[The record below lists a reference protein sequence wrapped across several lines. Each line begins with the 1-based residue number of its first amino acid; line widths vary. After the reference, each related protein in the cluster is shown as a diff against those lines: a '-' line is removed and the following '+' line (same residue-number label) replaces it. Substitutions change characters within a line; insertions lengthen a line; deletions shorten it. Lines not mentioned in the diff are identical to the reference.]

1 MLRNFETSK
10 EKAIKKDFEE
20 KCWSLLEEKILC
32 EKLRGYPIL
41 YDKTHKRYKEMVAVE
56 NTCNAVSD
64 ELEFIGN
71 FRFKNRSSRRINV
84 LQKMAF
90 FKMLWLQITV
100 LQKMAF
106 FKMLWLQIPVLQRWY
121 V

>member
-56 NTCNAVSD
+56 THVTQFQTNWNS
-64 ELEFIGN
+64 LEILDLKIEVADG
-71 FRFKNRSSRRINV
+71 
-84 LQKMAF
+84 
-90 FKMLWLQITV
+90 
-100 LQKMAF
+100 
-106 FKMLWLQIPVLQRWY
+106 
-121 V
+121 